1 MRRKLG
7 WAELRHFVIQ
17 AFCRFDWFVSI
28 VALHTTWQSIW
39 CAAHVWTNLDRC
51 AVIRLFT
58 ISWWAGTQMPWC
70 ETGTKLKRKCPY
82 LDDKMNTFPFQGWP
96 LAATVLISYIDHT
109 ISWWAGT
116 QMPWCETGTKLK
128 RKCPYLD
135 DKMNTFPFQGWSLA
149 ATVLISYIDHV
160 KRYVYLPWTSFA
172 CYTKDNQQGC
182 FRLSNWFSLRRLG
195 PWMNHLP
202 PAW

>member
-51 AVIRLFT
+51 AVIRLRT
-58 ISWWAGTQMPWC
+58 MSWWADTQMPWC

-96 LAATVLISYIDHT
+96 LAATALISYID
-109 ISWWAGT
+109 
-116 QMPWCETGTKLK
+116 L
-128 RKCPYLD
+128 
-135 DKMNTFPFQGWSLA
+135 
-149 ATVLISYIDHV
+149 V
-160 KRYVYLPWTSFA
+160 KRYVYLPWTSFT